1 MKIILTGA
9 TGALGSQVLFE
20 LLQSRSSELEEL
32 VLVVR
37 PKKGISPKKRIE
49 NLLSSPYAPLG
60 ASGKQL
66 WEDKRIR
73 VVSPED
79 LHQAETLFVRGANY
93 TFVHLAGFVNLS
105 QHPRHKEE
113 IYKENL
119 GFTQSLYTLLKP
131 YLTKWV
137 YISTAF
143 AIGRKSGLIG
153 NDYLSANNLDYRN
166 YYEASK
172 HASEQ
177 FLAERC
183 REDAIELQILRPS
196 VLGGNIYDSSPYFI
210 SKYMVFYLFAK
221 FFAHMAKEGPRSIR
235 IAAGAESNLNII
247 PADYAAKVIC
257 KVMDQPIDQLNIAHA
272 QGTPIEGGISHILKA
287 VGFQGY
293 RLTQDLISATSG
305 FESALEKL
313 YYETIGIHLTPYLT
327 AAPSEWDTGLLE
339 SILPLPQYN
348 IQEYLQS
355 SVRYA
360 LANNFRNQS
369 W

>member
-20 LLQSRSSELEEL
+20 LLESRFEELEEL
-32 VLVVR
+32 LLIVR
-37 PKKGISPKKRIE
+37 PKKGISPAKRIE
-49 NLLSSPYAPLG
+49 NLLSSPFAPKNFKKSSIWLHE
-60 ASGKQL
+60 K
-66 WEDKRIR
+66 IR
-73 VVSPED
+73 VLSPEALED
-79 LHQAETLFVRGANY
+79 TKGVFGSESGYHLL
-93 TFVHLAGFVNLS
+93 HLAGFVNLS

-113 IYKENL
+113 IYQENL
-119 GFTQSLYTLLKP
+119 GFTQKLYRQLRP
-131 YLTKWV
+131 YLFKWV

-143 AIGRKSGLIG
+143 SIGKRTGLIG
-153 NDYLSANNLDYRN
+153 NDYLSAQNLDYRN
-166 YYEASK
+166 FYEASK

-177 FLAERC
+177 FLAEQC
-183 REDAIELQILRPS
+183 QKDQIKLQILRPS
-196 VLGGNIYDSSPYFI
+196 VLGGNIYGSTPYFI

-221 FFAHMAKEGPRSIR
+221 FFAHMAQYDERGIR
-235 IAAGAESNLNII
+235 IAAGEQSNLNII

-257 KVMDQPIDQLNIAHA
+257 KVIDQPIDQLNIVHA
-272 QGTPIEGGISHILKA
+272 KGTPIEGGISQILKA

-293 RLTQDLISATSG
+293 RLTRELINATSG
-305 FESALEKL
+305 FESALEKM

-327 AAPSEWDTGLLE
+327 AAPSEWDTALLE
-339 SILPLPQYN
+339 SILPMPQYN
-348 IQEYLQS
+348 TQDYLQS